1 MNFSSSNSSACES
14 GGIQGISA
22 MSLSGEHCN
31 GGEMGAWWKN
41 QIRSQI
47 VHAKAEGVE
56 REQRRQYAITLSEI
70 EQARRVQEDKINSL
84 EEAEERKRR
93 REYAKAVIR
102 EEQWTRIR
110 EQTEAA
116 ARDEAERHRRR
127 RMALKAL
134 KSEEARQIELRLQ
147 AKARL
152 KTGNFELAVQEE
164 QLRQSLRRRN
174 RALFVAGIR
183 LHIQYFRAMEHER
196 FSVAGDKIS
205 IKRSRVEQAVR
216 DIYLRDCFDAQE
228 SPALNPSLSA
238 SQQAVLPIR
247 TSSFVWNHDE
257 KPDLRLELSREILG
271 ATPSFASQTSSAADF
286 FRPLPIPITAD
297 LHDSDRMSA

>member
-1 MNFSSSNSSACES
+1 MDFSRSNSGTTGDSALTS
-14 GGIQGISA
+14 MHGT
-22 MSLSGEHCN
+22 LSGENCN
-31 GGEMGAWWKN
+31 RNEAGAWWKN

-56 REQRRQYAITLSEI
+56 REQRRQYAITLSDI
-70 EQARRVQEDKINSL
+70 EQARRVQEEKINSL

-93 REYAKAVIR
+93 REYAKSVIR

-116 ARDEAERHRRR
+116 ARDEAERNRRR

-196 FSVAGDKIS
+196 FSVAGDKIN
-205 IKRSRVEQAVR
+205 IKRSKVEQAVR

-228 SPALNPSLSA
+228 SPANPSTSSRQL
-238 SQQAVLPIR
+238 VLPVR
-247 TSSFVWNHDE
+247 TSSIIWNANE
-257 KPDLRLELSREILG
+257 KPDLHLELSREIMG
-271 ATPSFASQTSSAADF
+271 ATPVFASQTSSAADF
-286 FRPLPIPITAD
+286 FRPLPIPIMAD